1 MLQQALHQIPSPTQ
15 EVVIRS
21 ISQRLATQLLE
32 HGAQHLPNQSI
43 ITAIIRLAWASAA
56 GNLALVNGTPG
67 ELHEPFKTN
76 VVKIETEE
84 DDIALACEAT
94 EVLALAVALF
104 PACLDNLCKDVSWQQ
119 FIIDLVLMSNVRD
132 IRLTAA
138 DQFLL
143 IATRCSGEHQP
154 IRFFITLLFTVL
166 ATTATDQAEQSSEYF
181 VLLTRLLSFAAASN
195 LNLNTAE
202 SLLNTEISWLKKIRE
217 NVRKTGNV
225 GCHDNLLEGH
235 LWICRD
241 LLAFMSAEK
250 KYDVG
255 SNSKT
260 GVNLVKD
267 LIEDFIFPASKMY
280 VVYKNTNEIPMGAV
294 IPVSNTGTT
303 LMAAFELLVALVT
316 GCVPNLKLVSE
327 MLTEMFHSDKDE
339 VIQDWEYLPPVGPRP
354 TKGFVG
360 LKNAGATCYMNSVL
374 QQLFMI
380 ESVRNGVLEA
390 EEACTDIDEDFSGE
404 DREEL
409 NENDNSNNTE
419 VVEQSIKEYNLT
431 ILKQVQAIFGH
442 LAYSKLQLYVPRGL
456 WKHFRMHGEP
466 VNLREQQDA
475 DEFFMRLKEAVEDA
489 LKAIGYE
496 QTLTKI
502 LSGSFSDQKICK
514 DCPHRYSSEVPFSA
528 ISVDVRNHSNL
539 TDSLHEYVKGD
550 LLDGSNAY
558 R

>member
-1 MLQQALHQIPSPTQ
+1 M
-15 EVVIRS
+15 
-21 ISQRLATQLLE
+21 
-32 HGAQHLPNQSI
+32 
-43 ITAIIRLAWASAA
+43 
-56 GNLALVNGTPG
+56 
-67 ELHEPFKTN
+67 
-76 VVKIETEE
+76 
-84 DDIALACEAT
+84 
-94 EVLALAVALF
+94 
-104 PACLDNLCKDVSWQQ
+104 
-119 FIIDLVLMSNVRD
+119 
-132 IRLTAA
+132 
-138 DQFLL
+138 
-143 IATRCSGEHQP
+143 
-154 IRFFITLLFTVL
+154 
-166 ATTATDQAEQSSEYF
+166 
-181 VLLTRLLSFAAASN
+181 SFAAASN

-217 NVRKTGNV
+217 NVRKTGSV

-255 SNSKT
+255 SNPKT

-267 LIEDFIFPASKMY
+267 LIEDFIFPASKMC
-280 VVYKNTNEIPMGAV
+280 VIYKKTNEIQMGAV
-294 IPVSNTGTT
+294 VPVCNTGTT
-303 LMAAFELLVALVT
+303 LMAAFELLVALAT

-327 MLTEMFHSDKDE
+327 MITEMFHSDKE
-339 VIQDWEYLPPVGPRP
+339 EIIQDWEYLPPVGPRP

-374 QQLFMI
+374 QVLLQKFFPKDISSLWKKISQINSLQQLFMI

-390 EEACTDIDEDFSGE
+390 EEACTDPEEDFSGE
-404 DREEL
+404 DRDEL
-409 NENDNSNNTE
+409 NENDNTNE
-419 VVEQSIKEYNLT
+419 LVEQSIKDYNLT

-456 WKHFRMHGEP
+456 WKNFRMNGEP
-466 VNLREQQDA
+466 VNVREQQDV
-475 DEFFMRLKEAVEDA
+475 DEFFLRLKEVLEDA

-496 QTLTKI
+496 QTLSKI

-514 DCPHRYSSEVPFSA
+514 TCPHRYTSEVPFSA

-558 R
+558 RYDDDTIHDATEFLKNLNSSILLFFQM